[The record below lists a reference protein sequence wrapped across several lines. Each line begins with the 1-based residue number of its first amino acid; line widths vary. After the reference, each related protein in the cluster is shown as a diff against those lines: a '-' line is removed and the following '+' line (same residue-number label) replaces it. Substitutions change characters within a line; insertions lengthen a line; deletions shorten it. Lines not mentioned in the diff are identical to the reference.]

1 MAKFFGFLAVLLGI
15 LAAYLSFWPVQIDP
29 IAWTPPE
36 DVGKTGPFAANDAL
50 TSLDRIAEGKG
61 IGPEDTVI
69 GPAGW
74 LYTGYADG
82 RIVRINPI
90 EGAEAEAT
98 EIANTDGRPLGMQFD
113 ASGNLI
119 IADAVKGLLSL
130 SPEGELSLLTDSV
143 DSKKMIFVD
152 DLDIAS
158 DGTIWFSDASARFD
172 LHDNLLDVVESR
184 KTGRLLTYDPST
196 GVTKVELDE
205 LGFANGVALA
215 ADESFVLVNETFR
228 YRVTRLWLTG
238 SKAGQADTFI
248 ENLPAHPD
256 NLSRAPDG
264 TFWIALVAPRSAE
277 LDRLMPT
284 PFLRKMLMRLPE
296 AMRGALIQPFGWV
309 IAVNETGEVIGN
321 LQDPNGHFGTI
332 TSVNEYGGYLYLG
345 SLVEEALG
353 RIPAP

>member
-15 LAAYLSFWPVQIDP
+15 LAGYLSFWPVQIDP
-29 IAWTPPE
+29 VAWTPPE

-50 TSLDRIAEGKG
+50 TTLTRIAEGKG
-61 IGPEDTVI
+61 IGPEDTTI

-82 RIVRINPI
+82 RIVRINLV
-90 EGAEAEAT
+90 EGSNAEAI
-98 EIANTDGRPLGMQFD
+98 EIAHTGGRPLGMQFD

-130 SPEGELSLLTDSV
+130 SPRGELNLLTDSV
-143 DSKKMIFVD
+143 DGKKMIFVD

-158 DGTIWFSDASARFD
+158 DGKIWFSDASTRFG
-172 LHDNLLDVVESR
+172 LHDNLLDAVESR
-184 KTGRLLTYDPST
+184 KTGRLLTFDPAT

-228 YRVTRLWLTG
+228 YRVTRLWLKG
-238 SKAGQADTFI
+238 PKAGQSETFV

-277 LDRLMPT
+277 LDSLMPM
-284 PFLRKMLMRLPE
+284 PFWRKVVMRLPE
-296 AMRGALIQPFGWV
+296 AARGPLIQPFGWV
-309 IAVNETGEVIGN
+309 IAVNATGEVIGN

-332 TSVNEYGGYLYLG
+332 TSVNEYGGHLYLG
-345 SLVEEALG
+345 SLVEEAVG
-353 RIPAP
+353 RVPAP